1 MTKRIIA
8 TLTLFLSICTLQ
20 AQDIAEPT
28 VQNSNDLRGRVEGA
42 FEWEFAKDLSLEA
55 SVQMRLKEDFSTLDR
70 IQTGI
75 GLTYEP
81 IKYFNFGAD
90 YILINGHDRDG
101 WDRPRHRVNL
111 NAEGSIDVGRFE
123 FSLRE
128 RVQTTFRTDSV
139 NRYEKM
145 NPEIMLRSKLTIAYN
160 IRHSRW
166 TPYILFEL
174 NNTLNAPKVVSNFKT
189 EPLSIDNYVARYRA
203 GVGAKFKVTKKHRL
217 DFYYYF
223 DYDRGYNIDY
233 KGNKGTLKGYVQENQ
248 MRHIFGISYKFKL

>member
-1 MTKRIIA
+1 MTKRIISLA
-8 TLTLFLSICTLQ
+8 ALLFTFVSLS
-20 AQDIAEPT
+20 AQEYTPT
-28 VQNSNDLRGRVEGA
+28 VANSNDLRGRVEGA

-55 SVQMRLKEDFSTLDR
+55 SVQMRLKSDFSTVDR
-70 IQTGI
+70 IQSGV

-81 IKYFNFGAD
+81 TKYFNFGAD
-90 YILINGHDRDG
+90 YFLINGHDPEG
-101 WDRPRHRVNL
+101 WDKPRHRVNV
-111 NAEGSIDVGRFE
+111 NAEGSVKAGRFE

-145 NPEIMLRSKLTIAYN
+145 NPEIMLRSKLTVEYN

-166 TPYILFEL
+166 TPYLMFEL
-174 NNTLNAPKVVSNFKT
+174 NNTLNAPKVVGNYKSD
-189 EPLSIDNYVARYRA
+189 PLAIDNYVSRYRA

-223 DYDRGYNIDY
+223 DYNRSYDIGY
-233 KGNKGTLKGYVQENQ
+233 KGNKGALKEYVQENEC
-248 MRHIFGISYKFKL
+248 RHIFGISYKFKL

>member
-1 MTKRIIA
+1 MSKRIISII
-8 TLTLFLSICTLQ
+8 TLLFAVASLS
-20 AQDIAEPT
+20 AQELTPG
-28 VQNSNDLRGRVEGA
+28 VVNSNDLRGRVEGA

-55 SVQMRLKEDFSTLDR
+55 SVQMRLKNDFSTVDR
-70 IQTGI
+70 IQSGV

-90 YILINGHDRDG
+90 YFLINGHDPEG
-101 WDRPRHRVNL
+101 WDKPRHRVNV
-111 NAEGSIDVGRFE
+111 NAEGSIKAGRFE

-145 NPEIMLRSKLTIAYN
+145 NPEVMLRSKFTVEYS

-166 TPYILFEL
+166 TPYLMFEL

-189 EPLSIDNYVARYRA
+189 EPLSIDNYMARYRA

-223 DYDRGYNIDY
+223 DYNRSYDIGY
-233 KGNKGTLKGYVQENQ
+233 KGNKGALKEYVQENEC
-248 MRHIFGISYKFKL
+248 RHIFGISYKFKL

>member
-1 MTKRIIA
+1 MTKRIITIVA
-8 TLTLFLSICTLQ
+8 LLFTVASLS
-20 AQDIAEPT
+20 AEEFVPG
-28 VQNSNDLRGRVEGA
+28 VVNSNDFRGRVEGA

-55 SVQMRLKEDFSTLDR
+55 SVQMRLKNDFSTVDR
-70 IQTGI
+70 IQSGV

-81 IKYFNFGAD
+81 NKYFNFGAD
-90 YILINGHDRDG
+90 YFLINGHDTDG
-101 WDRPRHRVNL
+101 WDKPRHRVNV
-111 NAEGSIDVGRFE
+111 NAEGSVKAGRFE

-128 RVQTTFRTDSV
+128 RVQTTLRTDSV

-145 NPEIMLRSKLTIAYN
+145 NPEVMLRSKFSVEYS

-166 TPYILFEL
+166 TPYLMFEL

-189 EPLSIDNYVARYRA
+189 EPLSIDNYVSRYRA
-203 GVGAKFKVTKKHRL
+203 GVGAKFKVSKKHRL

-233 KGNKGTLKGYVQENQ
+233 KGNKGALKSYIQENEC
-248 MRHIFGISYKFKL
+248 RHIFGISYKFKL

>member
-1 MTKRIIA
+1 MTKRIITIVA
-8 TLTLFLSICTLQ
+8 LLFAVASLS
-20 AQDIAEPT
+20 AEEYVPG
-28 VQNSNDLRGRVEGA
+28 VVNSNDFRGRVEGA

-55 SVQMRLKEDFSTLDR
+55 SVQMRLKSDFSTVDR
-70 IQTGI
+70 IQSGV

-90 YILINGHDRDG
+90 YFLINGHDTDG
-101 WDRPRHRVNL
+101 WDKPRHRVNV
-111 NAEGSIDVGRFE
+111 NAEGSVKAGRFE

-145 NPEIMLRSKLTIAYN
+145 NPEMILRSRLSAEYN

-166 TPYILFEL
+166 TPYLLFEL
-174 NNTLNAPKVVSNFKT
+174 HNTLNSPAVVLNYKQDPYSV
-189 EPLSIDNYVARYRA
+189 DNYITRYRA
-203 GVGAKFKVTKKHRL
+203 GVGAKFKVTRNHRL

-223 DYDRGYNIDY
+223 DYDRSYNIDY
-233 KGNKGTLKGYVQENQ
+233 KGNKGDLKSVVQENEI
-248 MRHIFGISYKFKL
+248 RHIFGISYKFKL

>member
-1 MTKRIIA
+1 MTKRIITIVA
-8 TLTLFLSICTLQ
+8 LLFAVASLS
-20 AQDIAEPT
+20 AEEFVPG
-28 VQNSNDLRGRVEGA
+28 VVNSNDFRGRVEGA

-55 SVQMRLKEDFSTLDR
+55 SVQMRLKNDFSTVDR
-70 IQTGI
+70 IQSGV

-81 IKYFNFGAD
+81 NKYFNFGAD
-90 YILINGHDRDG
+90 YFLINGHDTDG
-101 WDRPRHRVNL
+101 WDKPRHRVNV
-111 NAEGSIDVGRFE
+111 NAEGSVKAGRFE

-128 RVQTTFRTDSV
+128 RVQTTLSTDSV

-145 NPEIMLRSKLTIAYN
+145 NPEVMLRSKFSVEYS

-166 TPYILFEL
+166 TPYLMFEL

-189 EPLSIDNYVARYRA
+189 EPLSIDNYVSRYRA
-203 GVGAKFKVTKKHRL
+203 GVGAKFKVSKKHRL

-233 KGNKGTLKGYVQENQ
+233 KGNKGALKSYIQENEC
-248 MRHIFGISYKFKL
+248 RHIFGISYKFKL

>member
-1 MTKRIIA
+1 MTKRIITIVA
-8 TLTLFLSICTLQ
+8 LLFAVASLS
-20 AQDIAEPT
+20 AEEFVPG
-28 VQNSNDLRGRVEGA
+28 VVNSNDFRGRVEGA

-55 SVQMRLKEDFSTLDR
+55 SVQMRLKNDFSTVDR
-70 IQTGI
+70 IQSGV

-81 IKYFNFGAD
+81 NKYFNFGAD
-90 YILINGHDRDG
+90 YFLINGHDTDG
-101 WDRPRHRVNL
+101 WDKPRHRVNV
-111 NAEGSIDVGRFE
+111 NAEGSVKAGRFE

-128 RVQTTFRTDSV
+128 RVQTTLRTDSV

-145 NPEIMLRSKLTIAYN
+145 NPEVMLRSKFSVEYS

-166 TPYILFEL
+166 TPYLMFEL

-189 EPLSIDNYVARYRA
+189 EPLSIDNYVSRYRA
-203 GVGAKFKVTKKHRL
+203 GVGAKFKVSKKHRL

-233 KGNKGTLKGYVQENQ
+233 KGNKGALKSYIQENEC
-248 MRHIFGISYKFKL
+248 RHIFGISYKFKL